1 MRNLYK
7 VISILITLESFIIL
21 FGITFPFF
29 NGLPDNWDTGLACA
43 CAVWLHAIIPSVII
57 SRAFWAPYK
66 NDKFYYKLKPG
77 LNVPPG
83 NDGIYYREPALI
95 FLNLLLKILQPVK
108 RPFLLCSIS
117 IYEDDKPHFDGYGFR
132 RVELFDRYFARIKS
146 VFITY
151 KLVEKFY
158 KEEK

>member
-21 FGITFPFF
+21 FCITFPFF
-29 NGLPDNWDTGLACA
+29 NGLPDNWDT
-43 CAVWLHAIIPSVII
+43 IIPSVII
-57 SRAFWAPYK
+57 CRAFWAPYK

-77 LNVPPG
+77 VNVPPG

-132 RVELFDRYFARIKS
+132 RVELFDGYFARIKS

-158 KEEK
+158 KE

>member
-7 VISILITLESFIIL
+7 VISILITLELFIIL
-21 FGITFPFF
+21 SCITIPFF
-29 NGLPDNWDTGLACA
+29 DGLPDNWDTGIAGACA
-43 CAVWLHAIIPSVII
+43 IWLHAIIPSIFI
-57 SRAFWAPYK
+57 YRAFWAPYK
-66 NDKFYYKLKPG
+66 NDKFYYKLKPDVN
-77 LNVPPG
+77 LPPC

-95 FLNLLLKILQPVK
+95 FLNLLLKILQPVR

-132 RVELFDRYFARIKS
+132 RVELFDGYFARIKS

-158 KEEK
+158 KE